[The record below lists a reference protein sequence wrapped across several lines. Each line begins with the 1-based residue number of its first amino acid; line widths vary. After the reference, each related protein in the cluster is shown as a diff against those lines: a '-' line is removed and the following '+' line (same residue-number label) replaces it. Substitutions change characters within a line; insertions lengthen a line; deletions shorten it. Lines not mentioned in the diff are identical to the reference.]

1 MRRQILS
8 GLLSISLL
16 LGRAT
21 PVAGGVAFAA
31 PEPLRGPEGES
42 LSADESGLKISY
54 LRFDIY
60 IGENYTGLVCSSPNE
75 GEDFYRFPGS
85 VDSPEELKD
94 LRVEMSYGISDLSPE
109 DAILQVM
116 TGNPAEEHQLLTL
129 DFIPEY
135 GRIYDMKLVSD
146 GADGW
151 LLVPAEEE

>member
-1 MRRQILS
+1 MKKLLAAIAILS
-8 GLLSISLL
+8 LILCL
-16 LGRAT
+16 A
-21 PVAGGVAFAA
+21 ACMAA
-31 PEPLRGPEGES
+31 PAEEADSNSFLLRIR
-42 LSADESGLKISY
+42 DESGLKISY

-60 IGENYTGLVCSSPNE
+60 AGENYTGLVCSSPNE

-94 LRVEMSYGISDLSPE
+94 LRIEMSYGISDLSPE

-129 DFIPEY
+129 DFVPEC

-151 LLVPAEEE
+151 LLVPADEE

>member
-1 MRRQILS
+1 MKKLLSAIVILS
-8 GLLSISLL
+8 LILCQAACMAASAEEADSNSFLLRI
-16 LGRAT
+16 R
-21 PVAGGVAFAA
+21 
-31 PEPLRGPEGES
+31 
-42 LSADESGLKISY
+42 DESGLKISY

-60 IGENYTGLVCSSPNE
+60 IEENYTGLVCSSPNE

>member
-1 MRRQILS
+1 MKKLLSAIVILS
-8 GLLSISLL
+8 LILCQAACMAASAEEADSNSFLLRI
-16 LGRAT
+16 R
-21 PVAGGVAFAA
+21 
-31 PEPLRGPEGES
+31 
-42 LSADESGLKISY
+42 DESGLKISY

-60 IGENYTGLVCSSPNE
+60 AGENYTGLVCSSPNE

-94 LRVEMSYGISDLSPE
+94 LRIEMSYGISDLSPE